1 MHYRNYFYVNC
12 INALIYT
19 CLIIKQLFKIE
30 LLYVICLFRDDYAL
44 IDNTCVWYCNGE
56 PFLCRSINNSTV
68 LTS

>member
-19 CLIIKQLFKIE
+19 KIE
-30 LLYVICLFRDDYAL
+30 LLYVIYLFRDDYAL
-44 IDNTCVWYCNGE
+44 IDNACMWYCNGE
-56 PFLCRSINNSTV
+56 SFLCKSINNSTV